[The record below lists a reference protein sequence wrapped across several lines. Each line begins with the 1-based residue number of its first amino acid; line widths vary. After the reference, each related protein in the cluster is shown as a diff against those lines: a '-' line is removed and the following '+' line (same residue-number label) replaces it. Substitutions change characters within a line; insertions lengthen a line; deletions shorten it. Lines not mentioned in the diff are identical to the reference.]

1 MLTPEED
8 MEITA
13 LRKRGWS
20 ISAIARHVGHDRKTV
35 KAYLNGERQPGV
47 RQKTTVDPFD
57 QFEPYVRQRFTDDP
71 HVWATVLF
79 VEVAELG
86 FERSY
91 PTFTRALRA
100 RDLRPHC
107 EACASSKG
115 RAHVDIDH
123 PPGEEIQWDWLEL
136 GDTPWGTKL
145 YVLVGA
151 LSHSGKFRAWC
162 SDSDDQAH
170 LIVGI
175 HEILSRLGGTP
186 KRWRVDRMATVI
198 VPGSARVQRSFV
210 PVAKHY
216 GAGVDPCPPRHGNR
230 KGVVEATIKF
240 ITQRW
245 WRTAR
250 IDSLEAAQVSLDDF
264 SVNVGDLRR
273 RHGTTSTVAELAA
286 TEQLLGLVAYPADVT
301 VTRKVADNALVSVW
315 GNHYSTPPGL
325 VGTDVGVRWRFGSD
339 TLDIVSPA
347 GSLVVSHRVAP
358 RGAHRT
364 VRLPEHTAALEKV
377 VLGEFNSDRPCPTK
391 PNRPPSDAALAI
403 AAEIVGDQAAASPVI
418 DLAVYQRVIEG
429 GEAS

>member
-1 MLTPEED
+1 

-35 KAYLNGERQPGV
+35 RAYLEGTSEAGV
-47 RQKTTVDPFD
+47 RKSTAVDPFD
-57 QFEPYVRQRFTDDP
+57 RFEPYVRQRFIDDP
-71 HVWATVLF
+71 HVWGTVLF

-100 RDLRPHC
+100 RSLRPHC

-136 GDTPWGTKL
+136 NDTPWGTKL
-145 YVLVGA
+145 YILVGA

-175 HEILSRLGGTP
+175 DEILRRLGGTAR
-186 KRWRVDRMATVI
+186 RWRVDRMATVI

-230 KGVVEATIKF
+230 KGIVEATIKF

-286 TEQLLGLVAYPADVT
+286 TEQLLGLPPVAYPADVT

-325 VGTDVGVRWRFGSD
+325 VGSEVEVRWRFGSD
-339 TLDIVSPA
+339 SLDIVSPA
-347 GSLVVSHRVAP
+347 GGLVVSHRVAP

-364 VRLPEHTAALEKV
+364 VRLAEHTAALEKV
-377 VLGEFNSDRPCPTK
+377 VLGAFNSDRPCPTK

-403 AAEIVGDQAAASPVI
+403 AAEIVSDQTAASPVI
-418 DLAVYQRVIEG
+418 DLAVYQAVINRG